1 MGGATTI
8 CDLRN
13 RPISL
18 SRSNWS
24 WKKKWMWCWGASFL
38 MGRILGRK
46 IAPWQFLCKTGWVS
60 FLRKRFSYH
69 PIKGRNKCRNFLK
82 ERFKPHTSTQ
92 NPNKHTLFKHPTSSE
107 GKSILI
113 IFPNLDVGLY
123 FCQIPCIFFYL
134 RQPPEAPKVLSW
146 HLLGQEKLM
155 LEEIKK

>member
-46 IAPWQFLCKTGWVS
+46 IAPWH
-60 FLRKRFSYH
+60 SYVKQDEYLFFESAFR
-69 PIKGRNKCRNFLK
+69 IILLKDAISVETSSRNV
-82 ERFKPHTSTQ
+82 FKPHTSTQ

-113 IFPNLDVGLY
+113 IFPNSDVGLY
-123 FCQIPCIFFYL
+123 FCQIPCIFFTCVS
-134 RQPPEAPKVLSW
+134 RQK
-146 HLLGQEKLM
+146 LLKYWADIFLA
-155 LEEIKK
+155 KKNSCWRR